1 MPASGPLTARGATIA
16 PMPLFEY
23 VCRACDHGFEALV
36 LGKKIPACPSCGARR
51 LDKQHSTFAAV
62 SAGPAAADVT
72 GPCGTCD
79 NPAGPGAC
87 RR

>member
-1 MPASGPLTARGATIA
+1 
-16 PMPLFEY
+16 MPLFEY
-23 VCRACDHGFEALV
+23 ACRACDHHFEALV
-36 LGKKIPACPSCGARR
+36 LGRKAPACPSCGARR
-51 LDKQHSTFAAV
+51 LDKQHSTFAAA
-62 SAGPAAADVT
+62 SDRSSPAEAMV